1 MIHPRLAALFPAPVV
16 ERARAYVAADR
27 LRVLEIGPEHVVAV
41 VRGTSTY
48 ETTITVAASVVTL
61 SCSCAAAA
69 GRGACKHQWAL
80 LLRLD
85 EDEALPAALRADA
98 PPPSVTFEAAAP
110 VNDAYLEA
118 LAQQD
123 GGAVL
128 ELGAPPAVE
137 PWRAALRQIAG
148 AQAQRELSASRQ
160 TARSIP
166 TDRRIVYL
174 VHLTG
179 AQQADGVRVDVA
191 TQRRNRDGVW
201 DAPRHFGFA
210 AAAWVDAPDPADRL
224 IANLLLGTS
233 DTTPDAA
240 MPANGFVIPLRAF
253 PTTLRLLCETGRSM
267 VRSLKPSLEGR
278 VLRWD
283 DGAPYTVQLRV
294 TTSAAPTSASHY
306 ALTASLVRDRQEHAL
321 HDVDVLT
328 PSGLMLKGDALAR
341 VESGV
346 LQPLLALLWR
356 EGELDLGDD
365 PSAFLEQYHGTPG
378 LPALALPDG
387 TVHTEFDVTPARYL
401 TARADA
407 PWSRRPFTRLAVRF
421 RYGNAFA
428 DAHSSTPWVFDGTTR
443 TLYRRRL
450 SLEREA
456 VTKVRAAGAQELY
469 FPAEHRMGLA
479 LPGPQA
485 PTVLAAL
492 VHDGWHVEY
501 EGQPLVAAGP
511 VTVTGR
517 TGVDWFDLEG
527 HVTFGSHVVPL
538 MEVLAARASGATQLP
553 LPDGAIGVLPRES
566 LNAWQA
572 LQAFG
577 ERRGGVVR
585 FKRGQLALVDILLE
599 SLPAVDVDAQLAEA
613 RTKLRTFRTIG
624 TVPVPATFVGAL
636 RGYQHEALGWFAFLR
651 QFGLGGCLAD
661 DMGLG
666 KTVQVLALL
675 EARRVERAGLSL
687 LVVPR
692 SLVFNWMQEAARFTP
707 RLRVVD
713 LSHGDRTDVALD
725 ALDADVVITTYG
737 TLRRD
742 VVQLG
747 QKRFD
752 YVVLDEAQAI
762 KNAGTATAKAARVLQ
777 ADHRLALTGTPIENR
792 IEELWS
798 LFEFLNPGMLGA
810 SSKFSSAARLLGP
823 ATAAAGVWSTPE
835 APDDLLTRALRP
847 VILRR
852 TKAQVAAEL
861 PARIEQTLEVE
872 LEPEQRAFY
881 EAVRVRY
888 AEQLFD
894 LVDREGMARS
904 RMHILEGLLRLRQ
917 AACHPVLVDASGT
930 TLPSAK
936 LDALIPSLQE
946 LTAEGHKALVF
957 SQFTSFL
964 ALVKTR
970 LDEAGVRYEY
980 LDGRT
985 RDRGARVARFQSAE
999 GAPVFLISLK
1009 AGGHGLNLTAAE
1021 YVYLLDPW
1029 WNPAVEAQAIDRA
1042 HRIGQLRHVL
1052 ATRVV
1057 ARDTIESKI
1066 LELQASKRALADAI
1080 LGEDKGG
1087 LGAIGRAELELLF
1100 G

>member
-1 MIHPRLAALFPAPVV
+1 M
-16 ERARAYVAADR
+16 ERALAYVSTDR
-27 LRVLEIGPEHVVAV
+27 IRVLELRPELVVAT
-41 VRGTSTY
+41 VRGTEIY
-48 ETTITVAASVVTL
+48 EAAISVSPEGVTL
-61 SCSCAAAA
+61 SCSCPSAAEA
-69 GRGACKHQWAL
+69 GACKHLWAL
-80 LLRLD
+80 LLTLD
-85 EDEALPAALRADA
+85 ERNALPYVLTAEAQ
-98 PPPSVTFEAAAP
+98 PPVVTFQAADH
-110 VNDAYLEA
+110 VDQEYLEA
-118 LAQQD
+118 LEHTHGD
-123 GGAVL
+123 VSL
-128 ELGAPPAVE
+128 TDREPEPPVE

-148 AQAQRELSASRQ
+148 SQAMQDLASTRQ
-160 TARSIP
+160 TARSLP
-166 TDRRIVYL
+166 ADRRIVYL
-174 VHLTG
+174 VSLTG
-179 AQQADGVRVDVA
+179 PQSAEGLRVEVF

-210 AAAWVDAPDPADRL
+210 GDAWFDAPDPADRL

-233 DTTPDAA
+233 DPRHLTG
-240 MPANGFVIPLRAF
+240 MPANGFVVPPRAY
-253 PTTLRLLCETGRSM
+253 PTTLRLLCETGRAL
-267 VRSLKPSLEGR
+267 VRSQKPSLDGR

-283 DGAPYTVQLRV
+283 EGAAYTVQLRV
-294 TTSAAPTSASHY
+294 TTSDAPNAHY
-306 ALTASLVRDRQEHAL
+306 ALTASLVRDKQDRPL
-321 HDVDVLT
+321 HDFDVVT
-328 PSGLMLKGDALAR
+328 PHGLVLKGEMLSRLDAGA
-341 VESGV
+341 
-346 LQPLLALLWR
+346 LQPLLMVLWR
-356 EGELDLGDD
+356 EGDLDLGED

-387 TVHTEFDVTPARYL
+387 TVHTEFDVTPLRYL
-401 TARADA
+401 VARADA
-407 PWSRRPFTRLAVRF
+407 PWSRRPFTRLTVRF
-421 RYGNAFA
+421 RYGNAFV
-428 DAHSSTPWVFDGTTR
+428 DAHSTTPWVFDASTR

-450 SLEREA
+450 SHEREA
-456 VTKVRAAGAQELY
+456 VTKVRGAGAQELY
-469 FPAEHRMGLA
+469 FPAEHRMVLA
-479 LPGPQA
+479 LPSPQA
-485 PTVLAAL
+485 TVMLATL

-501 EGQPLVAAGP
+501 EGQTLVAPGP
-511 VTVTGR
+511 VAVTGR

-527 HVTFGSHVVPL
+527 SVTFGKHVMPL
-538 MEVLAARASGATQLP
+538 VDVLEARANGATQIA
-553 LPDGAIGVLPRES
+553 LPDGSIGVLPRES

-572 LQAFG
+572 MQALG

-624 TVPVPATFVGAL
+624 TVPVPASFVGEL
-636 RGYQHEALGWFAFLR
+636 RGYQHESLGWFSFLR

-675 EARRVERAGLSL
+675 EARRVEKAGMSL

-692 SLVFNWMQEAARFTP
+692 SLVFNWMQEATRFTP
-707 RLRVVD
+707 KLRVVD
-713 LSHGDRTDVALD
+713 LSHGDRSDTALD
-725 ALDADVVITTYG
+725 DIEADVVITTYG

-742 VVQLG
+742 VAQLG

-777 ADHRLALTGTPIENR
+777 AENRLALTGTPIENR

-823 ATAAAGVWSTPE
+823 ANAAAGVWATAD

-852 TKAQVAAEL
+852 TKAQVATEL

-894 LVDREGMARS
+894 LVEREGMAKS

-917 AACHPVLVDASGT
+917 AACHPVLVDAAGT
-930 TLPSAK
+930 MLPSAK

-964 ALVKTR
+964 SIVKTR
-970 LDEAGVRYEY
+970 LDEVGVKYEY

-985 RDRGARVARFQSAE
+985 RDRGARVARFQASD
-999 GAPVFLISLK
+999 GPPVFLISLK

-1042 HRIGQLRHVL
+1042 HRIGQTRHVL

-1066 LELQASKRALADAI
+1066 LELQTSKRALADAI

-1100 G
+1100 S